1 MIKNNTLLTTDDC
14 LKPHFKATLFLSY
27 IKYIKKNY
35 PDIDIQKLFAGT
47 PITEKDLNDSS
58 LWVSIRFERKF
69 MQNITEVVGKNISYE
84 VGKFGAS
91 EEVLGA
97 SFVFF
102 KLLSYKDIISNIV
115 RLTFLFNKVI
125 AVDCK
130 ENNFKSVSIH
140 VSPITTDLD
149 FISTELL
156 ISSMADVAKNMSGYY
171 EAIAHLKGFLSAES
185 KVLVSDSTNNKY
197 SISVDLGLI
206 SIEDNNLISAPNLIF
221 AVFNII
227 LFLAYPKYF
236 LDGFLTALV
245 IYFGYKFI
253 AEKKKSNFFSISG
266 QEALTKIELKNQKLQ
281 ESSLSIER
289 KLLEFEVINKLLNV
303 SINDSSLKNT
313 TQLATDSIVD
323 KLGYDRAFIMLKSDD
338 GHHLNFQCQSG
349 ANEKLLSIIN
359 RFKLP
364 VSQQF
369 VFSEY
374 QFSYLYNN
382 QKTILVNDINEHL
395 EKLKDPISQ
404 HLLKLSGSYSFICVP
419 IAIEK
424 NKYGLL
430 IADKVTQDSK
440 LGDSDVKIL
449 ENMAN
454 QIALALNKIE
464 SKQRE
469 ESLLTSYSKF
479 VPFSSIKLLGHN
491 SVIDLKIGDYS
502 ERDLTV
508 LFCDIRNFT
517 KMCESMNPKDI
528 LLFLN
533 SYIEQVS
540 PAIFNNNGFID
551 KFIGDCI
558 MAIFIEPKDA
568 INAAIQIQKL
578 LWSYNISNRL
588 GYRKTI
594 EVAIGIHSGKS
605 IFGPVGFGHKM
616 ELTVLSD
623 NVNIASRIGNLNKN
637 FDTTIL
643 VSGDTFKTWSGDSE
657 SRYLGPVKIRG
668 RNLPVKIYEILP
680 SIDSVTFTEN
690 HDNAGFSNLY
700 VQKVKKDYNEKMKI
714 KDKLKT
720 ALVLKDIQD
729 IEESKKHLLNL
740 KTISNDPIIDYQL
753 SEIQADSTDKK
764 AS

>member
-1 MIKNNTLLTTDDC
+1 M
-14 LKPHFKATLFLSY
+14 
-27 IKYIKKNY
+27 
-35 PDIDIQKLFAGT
+35 
-47 PITEKDLNDSS
+47 
-58 LWVSIRFERKF
+58 
-69 MQNITEVVGKNISYE
+69 
-84 VGKFGAS
+84 
-91 EEVLGA
+91 
-97 SFVFF
+97 
-102 KLLSYKDIISNIV
+102 
-115 RLTFLFNKVI
+115 
-125 AVDCK
+125 
-130 ENNFKSVSIH
+130 
-140 VSPITTDLD
+140 
-149 FISTELL
+149 
-156 ISSMADVAKNMSGYY
+156 
-171 EAIAHLKGFLSAES
+171 
-185 KVLVSDSTNNKY
+185 
-197 SISVDLGLI
+197 
-206 SIEDNNLISAPNLIF
+206 
-221 AVFNII
+221 
-227 LFLAYPKYF
+227 
-236 LDGFLTALV
+236 
-245 IYFGYKFI
+245 
-253 AEKKKSNFFSISG
+253 
-266 QEALTKIELKNQKLQ
+266 
-281 ESSLSIER
+281 
-289 KLLEFEVINKLLNV
+289 
-303 SINDSSLKNT
+303 
-313 TQLATDSIVD
+313 
-323 KLGYDRAFIMLKSDD
+323 
-338 GHHLNFQCQSG
+338 
-349 ANEKLLSIIN
+349 
-359 RFKLP
+359 
-364 VSQQF
+364 
-369 VFSEY
+369 
-374 QFSYLYNN
+374 
-382 QKTILVNDINEHL
+382 
-395 EKLKDPISQ
+395 
-404 HLLKLSGSYSFICVP
+404 
-419 IAIEK
+419 
-424 NKYGLL
+424 
-430 IADKVTQDSK
+430 
-440 LGDSDVKIL
+440 
-449 ENMAN
+449 
-454 QIALALNKIE
+454 
-464 SKQRE
+464 
-469 ESLLTSYSKF
+469 
-479 VPFSSIKLLGHN
+479 PFSSIKLLGHN
-491 SVIDLKIGDYS
+491 SVVDLKIGDHS

-568 INAAIQIQKL
+568 INAAVEIQKL

-690 HDNAGFSNLY
+690 QDNAGFSDLY

-753 SEIQADSTDKK
+753 SEIQEDSADKK